1 MEKHGHTPFS
11 AQHRRYIPTVN
22 KFPLGYASG
31 AHFIGEAAPITLMRS
46 KKRHNCMNYVR
57 PVLQEEE
64 GESGAEQTG
73 VVSILLN
80 ERQWMTSKSAIL
92 LSGRKDGLR
101 GRAEKNE
108 YSELEKKNGSES
120 LLSHFRYNWRGWQ
133 ESNPRPL
140 GS

>member
-11 AQHRRYIPTVN
+11 AQHGRYIPIVN
-22 KFPLGYASG
+22 KFPLGYARG

-46 KKRHNCMNYVR
+46 KKRPNCMNYVR

-73 VVSILLN
+73 VVSILLS

-101 GRAEKNE
+101 GRAERMNI
-108 YSELEKKNGSES
+108 
-120 LLSHFRYNWRGWQ
+120 LSSKRKMAQNLF
-133 ESNPRPL
+133 
-140 GS
+140 